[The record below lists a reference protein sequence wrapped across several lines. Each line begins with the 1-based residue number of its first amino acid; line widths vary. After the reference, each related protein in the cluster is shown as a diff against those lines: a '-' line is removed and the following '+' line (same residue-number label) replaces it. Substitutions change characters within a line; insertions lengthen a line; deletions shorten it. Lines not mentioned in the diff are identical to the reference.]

1 MADTFAYVGNSDG
14 NDISVFRLDG
24 NGEMS
29 PVQTAPFVGIEKAGA
44 ATDLR
49 NHP

>member
-29 PVQTAPFVGIEKAGA
+29 PVQPFVGIEKAGT